1 MLEQT
6 ELQCVFSVE
15 LVINVEDGS
24 VVGTIKRFSLLSRSE
39 EEEEQIDASFVNFFE
54 EVLEEL

>member
-1 MLEQT
+1 M
-6 ELQCVFSVE
+6 FSVE
-15 LVINVEDGS
+15 MVINVEDGS
-24 VVGTIKRFSLLSRSE
+24 VVGTVKRLGLPSRSE